1 MAQGGRILV
10 VDDSEIVLMR
20 IRVELSSAG
29 YDVVT
34 TTQLVGTARHL
45 RGCDL
50 VIVDFFMPGL
60 DGGAVLRSLKAALPA
75 GERPPLF
82 YLYTTDAEAGARY
95 AELGFDGVFGRKGDL
110 LALTPQVQAALRIR
124 KLSGLSRARDKERK
138 P

>member
-1 MAQGGRILV
+1 MAHGGRILV
-10 VDDSEIVLMR
+10 IDDSEIVLMR

-50 VIVDFFMPGL
+50 VIIDFFMPGL
-60 DGGAVLRSLKAALPA
+60 DGGAVLRSLKAAVPA
-75 GERPPLF
+75 TERPPLF
-82 YLYTTDAEAGARY
+82 YLYTTDAKAGAQY

-110 LALTPQVQAALRIR
+110 LALTPQVEAALRIR
-124 KLSGLSRARDKERK
+124 KLSGLARAKERRA
-138 P
+138 

>member
-1 MAQGGRILV
+1 MSHGGRILV
-10 VDDSEIVLMR
+10 IDDSEIVLMR

-29 YDVVT
+29 YDVTT
-34 TTQLVGTARHL
+34 TTQLVGAARHL

-50 VIVDFFMPGL
+50 VIIDFFMPGL
-60 DGGAVLRSLKAALPA
+60 DGGAVLRSLKAAVSE

-82 YLYTTDAEAGARY
+82 YLYTTDAKAASRY

-124 KLSGLSRARDKERK
+124 KLSGLARAKERRT
-138 P
+138 

>member
-1 MAQGGRILV
+1 MAHGGRILV
-10 VDDSEIVLMR
+10 IDDSEIVLMR

-50 VIVDFFMPGL
+50 VIIDFFMPGL
-60 DGGAVLRSLKAALPA
+60 DGGAVLRSLKAAVPA

-82 YLYTTDAEAGARY
+82 YLYTTDAKAGAKY

-110 LALTPQVQAALRIR
+110 LALTPQVEAALRIR
-124 KLSGLSRARDKERK
+124 KLSSLVRAKERRA
-138 P
+138 

>member
-1 MAQGGRILV
+1 MAQAGRILV

-50 VIVDFFMPGL
+50 VIIDLHMPGL
-60 DGGAVLRSLKAALPA
+60 DGSQIVSSLRSAVPA
-75 GERPPLF
+75 GEAPPLF
-82 YLYTTDAEAGARY
+82 YLYTTDAAAGRRY
-95 AELGFDGVFGRKGDL
+95 AELGFDGVFGKKGDL
-110 LALTPQVQAALRIR
+110 LALTPQVQAALRLR
-124 KLSGLSRARDKERK
+124 KLSLMSRPKERAT
-138 P
+138 

>member
-1 MAQGGRILV
+1 MPQSGRILV
-10 VDDSEIVLMR
+10 IDDSEIVLMR

-34 TTQLVGTARHL
+34 TTQLVGMARHL
-45 RGCDL
+45 RGCEL
-50 VIVDFFMPGL
+50 VVIDFYMPNL
-60 DGGAVLRSLKAALPA
+60 DGGTVVTSLKAAMPA

-82 YLYTTDAEAGARY
+82 YLYTADRAASERY
-95 AELGFDGVFGRKGDL
+95 AELGFDGAFGRKGDL

-124 KLSGLSRARDKERK
+124 KLSGIPRGKERR

>member
-1 MAQGGRILV
+1 MPQSGRILV
-10 VDDSEIVLMR
+10 IDDSEIVLMR

-45 RGCDL
+45 LSCDL
-50 VIVDFFMPGL
+50 VIIDFYMPNL
-60 DGGAVLRSLKAALPA
+60 DGGMVVSSLKTAVPA

-82 YLYTTDAEAGARY
+82 YLYTADPAASARY

-110 LALTPQVQAALRIR
+110 LALTPQVQAALRLR
-124 KLSGLSRARDKERK
+124 KLAGIMRSKERK
-138 P
+138 N

>member
-1 MAQGGRILV
+1 MAQAGRILV

-34 TTQLVGTARHL
+34 STQLVGTARHL

-50 VIVDFFMPGL
+50 VIIDLHMPGL
-60 DGGAVLRSLKAALPA
+60 DGRDVLTSLKAALPP

-82 YLYTTDAEAGARY
+82 YLYTTDVEAGRRY

-110 LALTPQVQAALRIR
+110 LALTPQVQAALRLR
-124 KLSGLSRARDKERK
+124 KLSRMARPKERAT
-138 P
+138 